1 VQLDLSRRRLRSL
14 ASAPGSSA
22 IAGLAATLRRTDPH
36 SGRLLVVGPADH
48 EPWHLVAH
56 LQSPASIGPN
66 VGLIRH
72 TITPGPRAHLD
83 IGLDDLAG
91 VGRHDVVLFV
101 GADDP
106 GEELMQRLVDARHRS
121 SALLALASD
130 APTQLGADLA
140 DAADEAVTVDATRL
154 DGAQHL
160 LSAFTTDR
168 SARWPRRV
176 SG

>member
-14 ASAPGSSA
+14 ASAPASSG
-22 IAGLAATLRRTDPH
+22 IARLAATLLRTDPH
-36 SGRLLVVGPADH
+36 SGRLLVVGPADQ

-66 VGLIRH
+66 VGLVRH

-83 IGLDDLAG
+83 IGLDDLSDI
-91 VGRHDVVLFV
+91 GRHDVLLFV

-106 GEELMQRLVDARHRS
+106 GEDLLQRLVDARHRS
-121 SALLALASD
+121 SALLALASNS
-130 APTQLGADLA
+130 PTHLGVELA

-160 LSAFTTDR
+160 LSAFTVL
-168 SARWPRRV
+168 AR
-176 SG
+176 